1 MEVAAIVAAA
11 GLGTRLGKGSKA
23 LVQLNGRT
31 TLARAVELF
40 LGLDEVARIVVVAPP
55 ARLAA
60 AEAEV
65 AVLRPRK
72 PVEVCP
78 GGDTRQQSVRAG
90 LTRLS
95 GADFVL
101 VHDAARPL
109 ASAALCRRVLRAAIE
124 SGAAFP
130 GLVPRD
136 AVKRVE
142 GTRLLESLDRN
153 RIVLAQTPQ
162 GFAYGLLLKAHL
174 EAHETGLEGDDDAQL
189 VAAAGH
195 SVTVV
200 EGEPANLKLTTAE
213 DFEVLEALLREHE
226 AAASEEA
233 SRGKGFARPVQ
244 GGVLPPR

>member
-1 MEVAAIVAAA
+1 MEIVAIVAAA

-40 LGLDEVARIVVVAPP
+40 LALDEVTRIVVVAPP

-65 AVLRPRK
+65 ALLRPRK
-72 PVEVCP
+72 PVDVCP
-78 GGDTRQQSVRAG
+78 GGDSRQQSVRVG
-90 LTRLS
+90 LSHLT
-95 GADFVL
+95 GADYVL

-109 ASAALCRRVLRAAIE
+109 ATAALCRRVLRAAIE

-130 GLVPRD
+130 GLPPRD

-142 GTRLLESLDRN
+142 GQRLVESLDRS

-162 GFAYGLLLKAHL
+162 AFAYGLLLKAHF

-195 SVTVV
+195 LVTVV

-226 AAASEEA
+226 PAAT
-233 SRGKGFARPVQ
+233 
-244 GGVLPPR
+244 

>member
-1 MEVAAIVAAA
+1 LEVAAIVAAA
-11 GLGTRLGKGSKA
+11 GLGTRLGRGSKA

-31 TLARAVELF
+31 TLARAVDLF
-40 LGLDEVARIVVVAPP
+40 LALDEVTRVVVVAPP
-55 ARLAA
+55 ARIAA

-65 AVLRPRK
+65 ALLRPRK

-78 GGDTRQQSVRAG
+78 GGDSRQQSVRTG
-90 LTRLS
+90 LSRLA

-109 ASAALCRRVLRAAIE
+109 ATAALCRRVLRAAIE

-130 GLVPRD
+130 GLTPRD
-136 AVKRVE
+136 AVKRVD
-142 GTRLLESLDRN
+142 GQRLVESLDRN

-162 GFAYGLLLKAHL
+162 AFAYGLLLKAHF

-189 VAAAGH
+189 VAAAGYP
-195 SVTVV
+195 VTVV

-226 AAASEEA
+226 AATTGGA
-233 SRGKGFARPVQ
+233 SREKGFARPAQ
-244 GGVLPPR
+244 GGVLPPG